1 MPKSVTPPP
10 GSGQSASP
18 RHDFRRSSVGGH
30 DLQPETLML
39 GYGFDPTLSE
49 GAVKTPIFLTSTFAY
64 ATCEEG
70 KLLFD
75 YMSGRQVSPEGADAG
90 LIYTRFNNP
99 NLQIVE
105 ERLAVLEGADACA
118 VFSSGMAAIFTA
130 LLALTEPGQSV
141 LRSRPLYGGTETLFD
156 GLLARLGVRNA
167 SFIDGVDSDAVRAAA
182 EEAMSLGHVAVIY
195 VETPANPTNA
205 VVDLDLIDAV
215 AREIGARQTT
225 RPIIIVD
232 NTLLGPLYQAPLRH
246 GADLSVYS
254 LTKYVGGH
262 SDLIA
267 GSVAGSADLMRKIRG
282 LRNLIGNQLDVHSG
296 WMLTRSLETLR
307 LRMDKAFANAAE
319 VAAWLRAQP
328 AVERLAY
335 LGDIDPD
342 TPAGR
347 VIARQCGGP
356 QARAIG
362 ATFSFV
368 VKGGREAAFK
378 VLDALEVFKL
388 AVSLGGT
395 ESLACHPGS
404 TTHSGVSANEQG
416 LLGMEEGLIRLS
428 IGIEAPGDLIADLE
442 RGLATL
448 SA

>member
-1 MPKSVTPPP
+1 MPK
-10 GSGQSASP
+10 
-18 RHDFRRSSVGGH
+18 HDFRKSSLGTH
-30 DLQPETLML
+30 QLEPETLML
-39 GYGFDPTLSE
+39 GFGFDPTLSE

-64 ATCEEG
+64 DTCEEG

-75 YMSGRQVSPEGADAG
+75 YMSGRQISPEGADAG

-105 ERLAVLEGADACA
+105 ERLAVLEGADACS

-130 LLALTEPGQSV
+130 LLAVTDPGQVV
-141 LRSRPLYGGTETLFD
+141 LRSRPLYGGAETLFD
-156 GLLARLGVRNA
+156 NLLARLGVRNA
-167 SFIDGVDSDAVRAAA
+167 AFFDGVDPIAVRTAARQ
-182 EEAMSLGHVAVIY
+182 AMDIGPVTAIY

-205 VVDLDLIDAV
+205 VVDLDLMASV
-215 AREIGARQTT
+215 AREIEAEQGQ
-225 RPIIIVD
+225 RPSIIVD
-232 NTLLGPLYQAPLRH
+232 NTLLGPLYQAPIRH
-246 GADLSVYS
+246 GADLVVYS

-267 GSVAGSADLMRKIRG
+267 GSVAGSAVLMKKIRS
-282 LRNLIGNQLDVHSG
+282 LRNLIGNQLDVHSA

-307 LRMDKAFANAAE
+307 LRMDKAFANARE
-319 VAAWLRAQP
+319 VADWLRAQP

-335 LGDIDPD
+335 LGDAAPGSPTADVID
-342 TPAGR
+342 
-347 VIARQCGGP
+347 RQCG
-356 QARAIG
+356 AMG

-404 TTHSGVSANEQG
+404 TTHSGVSANEQAI
-416 LLGMEEGLIRLS
+416 LGMEEGLIRLS
-428 IGIEAPGDLIADLE
+428 IGIEAPKDLIADLA

-448 SA
+448 EA

>member
-1 MPKSVTPPP
+1 MAK
-10 GSGQSASP
+10 
-18 RHDFRRSSVGGH
+18 DFRRSRVGAR
-30 DLQPETLML
+30 DLEADTLML
-39 GYGFDPTLSE
+39 GFGFDPTLSE

-64 ATCEEG
+64 STCEEG

-105 ERLAVLEGADACA
+105 ERLAVLEGADACS
-118 VFSSGMAAIFTA
+118 VFSSGMAAIFTSI
-130 LLALTEPGQSV
+130 LALTEPGEV
-141 LRSRPLYGGTETLFD
+141 ILTSRPLYGGTETLFD
-156 GLLARLGVRNA
+156 NLLARWGVRRA
-167 SFIDGVDSDAVRAAA
+167 SFIDGVDPAAVRAAA
-182 EEAMSLGHVAVIY
+182 QEAMALGKIAAIY

-205 VVDLDLIDAV
+205 VVDLDLMATV
-215 AREIGARQTT
+215 AEEIAARQGS
-225 RPIIIVD
+225 RPPIIVD
-232 NTLLGPLYQAPLRH
+232 NTLLGPLYQSPLKH

-267 GSVAGSADLMRKIRG
+267 GSVGGRAPLMRKIRG
-282 LRNLIGNQLDVHSG
+282 LRNSIGNQLDVHSC

-307 LRMDKAFANAAE
+307 LRMDRAFANARE
-319 VAAWLRAQP
+319 VADWLKAQP
-328 AVERLAY
+328 TVERLLY
-335 LGDIDPD
+335 LGDVDPASA
-342 TPAGR
+342 AGQ
-347 VIARQCGGP
+347 VIARQCG
-356 QARAIG
+356 ATG

-368 VKGGREAAFK
+368 VAGGRAAAFK

-404 TTHSGVSANEQG
+404 TTHSRRIGQRTGHVGDGGRAHPALHRHRSAG
-416 LLGMEEGLIRLS
+416 RS
-428 IGIEAPGDLIADLE
+428 D
-442 RGLATL
+442 RGLGARIGGGG
-448 SA
+448 

>member
-1 MPKSVTPPP
+1 MAK
-10 GSGQSASP
+10 
-18 RHDFRRSSVGGH
+18 DFRRSSVGARTLEP
-30 DLQPETLML
+30 DTLML
-39 GYGFDPTLSE
+39 GFGFDPTLSE

-105 ERLAVLEGADACA
+105 ERLAILEGADACS
-118 VFSSGMAAIFTA
+118 VFSSGMAAIFTSI
-130 LLALTEPGQSV
+130 LALTEPGEAI

-156 GLLARLGVRNA
+156 NLLARLGVRGA
-167 SFIDGVDSDAVRAAA
+167 SFIDGVDPAAVREAA
-182 EEAMSLGHVAVIY
+182 EAAMALGKVAAIY

-205 VVDLDLIDAV
+205 VVDLDLMATV
-215 AREIGARQTT
+215 ADEIAARQGS
-225 RPIIIVD
+225 RPPVIVD

-246 GADLSVYS
+246 GADLAVYS

-267 GSVAGSADLMRKIRG
+267 GSVAGRAPLMRKIRA
-282 LRNLIGNQLDVHSG
+282 LRNSIGNQLDVHSA

-307 LRMDKAFANAAE
+307 LRMDRAFANARE
-319 VAAWLRAQP
+319 VAAWLKAQP
-328 AVERLAY
+328 TVERVLY
-335 LGDIDPD
+335 LGDVDPD
-342 TPAGR
+342 TPAGK
-347 VIARQCGGP
+347 VIARQCG
-356 QARAIG
+356 AMG

-368 VKGGREAAFK
+368 IKGGRAAAFK
-378 VLDALEVFKL
+378 ALDALEVFKL

-416 LLGMEEGLIRLS
+416 MLGMEEGLIRLS
-428 IGIEAPGDLIADLE
+428 IGIEAPGDLIADLA
-442 RGLATL
+442 RGLEAA
-448 SA
+448 SSK

>member
-1 MPKSVTPPP
+1 MAK
-10 GSGQSASP
+10 
-18 RHDFRRSSVGGH
+18 HDFRKSRVGAH
-30 DLQPETLML
+30 KLQPETLML
-39 GYGFDPTLSE
+39 GFGFDPTLSE

-64 ATCEEG
+64 ADCEEG

-105 ERLAVLEGADACA
+105 ERLAILEGADACA
-118 VFSSGMAAIFTA
+118 VFSSGMAAIFTS
-130 LLALTEPGQSV
+130 LLALTEPGEAV

-167 SFIDGVDSDAVRAAA
+167 SFIDGVDPAAVRAAA
-182 EEAMSLGHVAVIY
+182 DEAMSLGRVAAIY

-205 VVDLDLIDAV
+205 VVDLDLMAKVADEIAERQDA
-215 AREIGARQTT
+215 
-225 RPIIIVD
+225 RPPVIVD
-232 NTLLGPLYQAPLRH
+232 NTLLGPLYQSPLKH

-267 GSVAGSADLMRKIRG
+267 GSAAGKAPLMRKVRS
-282 LRNLIGNQLDVHSG
+282 LRNLIGNQLDVHSA

-307 LRMDKAFANAAE
+307 LRMDKAFANARE
-319 VAAWLRAQP
+319 VADWLRAQP
-328 AVERLAY
+328 AVERVLY
-335 LGDIDPD
+335 LGDVPSDSS
-342 TPAGR
+342 AGQ
-347 VIARQCGGP
+347 VIARQCG
-356 QARAIG
+356 AWG

-404 TTHSGVSANEQG
+404 TTHSGVSANEQAI
-416 LLGMEEGLIRLS
+416 LGMEEGLIRLS
-428 IGIEAPGDLIADLE
+428 IGIEAPSDLIADLA

-448 SA
+448 ET